1 MSEGMEG
8 DKVKTTKKWAIAL
21 GAILVLWLLVSLA
34 LPPKLHAKSE
44 DGKWKA
50 VYNVSNTAKGFWS
63 GDLYWEG
70 VEGKITALQ
79 FFENDQQLTGDIEIS
94 ESDYINLSAEE
105 SCEFVFMGEE
115 PKESSDYSL
124 LIRWENEG
132 EEFEQTLVFDKE
144 KRLFVVPRF
153 E

>member
-1 MSEGMEG
+1 
-8 DKVKTTKKWAIAL
+8 
-21 GAILVLWLLVSLA
+21 
-34 LPPKLHAKSE
+34 
-44 DGKWKA
+44 
-50 VYNVSNTAKGFWS
+50 
-63 GDLYWEG
+63 
-70 VEGKITALQ
+70 
-79 FFENDQQLTGDIEIS
+79 
-94 ESDYINLSAEE
+94 
-105 SCEFVFMGEE
+105 MGEE